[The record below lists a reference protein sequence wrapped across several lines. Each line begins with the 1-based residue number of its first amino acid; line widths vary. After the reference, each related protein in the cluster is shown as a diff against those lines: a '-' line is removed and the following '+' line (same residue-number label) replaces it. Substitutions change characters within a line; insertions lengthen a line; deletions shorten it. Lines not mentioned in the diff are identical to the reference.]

1 MPVLN
6 RPNAAEPERFEEL
19 AATTIPRMYHSSSV
33 LLPNRNLVAGSN
45 NNDGYKYNVK
55 YPIEP
60 GVEKFSPTYFD
71 PLLAGLR
78 QQIMVEFSDKVINYS
93 ERLSMKVRSNELR
106 LNKDDL
112 QVTMYAPAFTTHGI
126 SMNQRLVM
134 LNLVDV
140 INNILPGFH
149 RITADAPSSGA
160 VAPPGYYLLH
170 VVYKEVPSVAMWV
183 QIRSCF
189 QFQFLLLLLLDYCS
203 CLCVIILSCRTKVI

>member
-19 AATTIPRMYHSSSV
+19 AATTIPKMYHSSSV

-93 ERLSMKVRSNELR
+93 KIVNE
-106 LNKDDL
+106 
-112 QVTMYAPAFTTHGI
+112 G
-126 SMNQRLVM
+126 
-134 LNLVDV
+134 
-140 INNILPGFH
+140 
-149 RITADAPSSGA
+149 
-160 VAPPGYYLLH
+160 
-170 VVYKEVPSVAMWV
+170 
-183 QIRSCF
+183 
-189 QFQFLLLLLLDYCS
+189 
-203 CLCVIILSCRTKVI
+203 